1 MKLLGKLPRTDKD
14 DGHERNGLDQS
25 DVQAYALAHP
35 DVPLFAIVELRV
47 ASITEHVD
55 EGGWREPAVGV
66 YRIEVA
72 KRPEDQLVLVD
83 ELNRLAEART
93 GRQPQLFDIRS
104 GEVVGGEQ

>member
-25 DVQAYALAHP
+25 DVQTYALAHP
-35 DVPLFAIVELRV
+35 DVPLFAVVELRV
-47 ASITEHVD
+47 ASITEHID
-55 EGGWREPAVGV
+55 EGGWREPAVAV

-72 KRPEDQLVLVD
+72 KQTADQTALLD

-93 GRQPQLFDIRS
+93 GRQPELFNIAS
-104 GEVVGGEQ
+104 GEIVGGNL